1 MQAVALRTPGFYS
14 CILWYSGVNSGV
26 ARNIDDQQ
34 SIVYSGMSTLRML
47 NFSVGFLIAFYFYNY
62 FYFSF
67 LLPGVVSS
75 VLRKTNCNVPH
86 GCAEEVS
93 AYACVVKYPILNPPE
108 MPAYSAGVRPS
119 SSGIN
124 PESIGLQGSISS
136 LAASDDFPTPM
147 GL

>member
-47 NFSVGFLIAFYFYNY
+47 NFSVGFFIVFYFYNY

-67 LLPGVVSS
+67 LLPGVVSVKPTS
-75 VLRKTNCNVPH
+75 MYHTAVQRK
-86 GCAEEVS
+86 
-93 AYACVVKYPILNPPE
+93 
-108 MPAYSAGVRPS
+108 
-119 SSGIN
+119 
-124 PESIGLQGSISS
+124 
-136 LAASDDFPTPM
+136 
-147 GL
+147 